1 MARHLLM
8 HRSEPPNPEGPQT
21 MKKHLA
27 IAALSITA
35 LFAGAARA
43 ELGSTITLT
52 SDYDF
57 RGITQTALKP
67 ALQASLDYTHASGF
81 YASAWGS
88 NVEFGKTAKSKVE
101 LDWIAGFKGNFAEGF
116 GYDVGVIRYSYL
128 PTDDEV
134 AFNEIY
140 AGVNLQAVS
149 LKYWYSNSF
158 GNVGDAASYLEANAT
173 IPLPSEFGLALHAG
187 HSAGKYW
194 DNSNGRGYTDYS
206 IGFSKPIGKLTA
218 TLKWVDGSD
227 LRSAVKTPADV
238 FTSKS
243 KVIFQIATTVG
254 F

>member
-1 MARHLLM
+1 
-8 HRSEPPNPEGPQT
+8 

-67 ALQASLDYTHASGF
+67 ALQASLDFSHGSGF
-81 YASAWGS
+81 YASAWAS
-88 NVEFGKTAKSKVE
+88 NVDFGKTAKANAE
-101 LDWIAGFKGNFAEGF
+101 LDLIAGFKGNFSESL

-128 PTDDEV
+128 PSGDDV

-140 AGVNLQAVS
+140 AGVTLQAVS
-149 LKYWYSNSF
+149 FKYWYSNSF
-158 GNVGDAASYLEANAT
+158 SNVGDAASYLEGNAT
-173 IPLPSEFGLALHAG
+173 IPLPAEFGLALHAG

-194 DNSNGRGYTDYS
+194 DKSNGSGYSDFS
-206 IGFSKPIGKLTA
+206 IGFSKTYGKFTA
-218 TLKWVDGSD
+218 TLKYVDGSD
-227 LRSAVKTPADV
+227 LRSAVKTPGDV

-243 KVIFQIATTVG
+243 KVLFQIATTVG
-254 F
+254 L